1 MMKLK
6 SILIATMV
14 GLGGV
19 LSAAAMTDAEVV
31 AYIKAQ
37 SAAGKSEQQIGREL
51 MAKGVTQ
58 AQVQRI
64 KAQYQYQNQYQNQ
77 NQTQKKEDASSSDK
91 NSRTRTRSRIDW
103 DNKTIDT
110 DKQRDAS
117 GNTQRNAQR
126 NAQRNTQYRNAKQ
139 TKGTTNM
146 QGETDFYGFPYLDL
160 GIENDSTFMFEDI
173 PDIPEREI
181 FGHSFFNN
189 QELTFEPNENMATP
203 QDYRL
208 GPGDEVIID
217 IWGAS
222 EDHLR
227 EIISPE
233 GSIMIAQL
241 GPVYLNGKTIQEAN
255 KHIRSAFAQK
265 YAGVDTEQSD
275 VNVTLGEIRSIQ
287 VDVMGEV
294 TAPGTFRLS
303 PFSNVFHALYRAGG
317 INDIGTLRKVQVL
330 RNGRTISTVDLYDYL
345 FKGKQ
350 TGNVRLQEGDV
361 IIVAPAET
369 LVEVEG
375 GVKRPMWYEV
385 KNGETLAD
393 VLKYAG
399 GYSGGAYTGM
409 ATVSRQ
415 NGKENEMHNVAS
427 GDFSSFA
434 MRDGDLVAIGIT
446 NEKFTNRVELR
457 GAVNRPGFFAL
468 DAGTNTIGKLIRSAE
483 GTSDDAFEER
493 VVIYREGQ
501 DMIPEVLSVNLKEI
515 LSGKAADVALQ
526 KNDVVIISS
535 TLEIEEMGMVSISG
549 FVAFPGEYSYARKM
563 TIEGLIMRAGGLM
576 QGASTAKV
584 EVSRR
589 IDDPAAVTESQNI
602 AQVYSFSL
610 ENGLV
615 KDAAEDFYLEPY
627 DIVEV
632 RKSPTYMEQQLVKVE
647 GEVLFTGQYALQTR
661 NERLSS
667 LIKRAG
673 GIIDGAYVKG
683 ASLRR
688 KLSDDEKLARDEML
702 RMARMSASGEDSI
715 SVAKIDVSD
724 YYNVGINL
732 EEALKNPGSYADLVL
747 RDGDQLNVP
756 QEVTTVRISGDVLY
770 PNTVA
775 YVPGKNLKYYIDQA
789 GGYGQ
794 RARKGNIYVVQMNG
808 SVSRGKKGDV
818 VEPGS
823 HIVVP
828 SKEKS
833 NTDWGRILSMST
845 SFGSLATMAAT
856 IASLFRK

>member
-6 SILIATMV
+6 SLLIAAMV
-14 GLGGV
+14 GIGGV

-64 KAQYQYQNQYQNQ
+64 KAQYQSQAQQKGT
-77 NQTQKKEDASSSDK
+77 TQKSTKTQE
-91 NSRTRTRSRIDW
+91 SRVRSKAISDW
-103 DNKTIDT
+103 DTGA
-110 DKQRDAS
+110 R
-117 GNTQRNAQR
+117 G
-126 NAQRNTQYRNAKQ
+126 AKQ
-139 TKGTTNM
+139 T
-146 QGETDFYGFPYLDL
+146 QGAGVESLYVVPNSVIATDTM
-160 GIENDSTFMFEDI
+160 IMVEEM
-173 PDIPEREI
+173 PEMPGREV
-181 FGHSFFNN
+181 FGHSFFST
-189 QELTFEPNENMATP
+189 QGLTFEPNENMATP

-227 EIISPE
+227 ETISPE

-265 YAGVDTEQSD
+265 YAGVGTEQSD

-294 TAPGTFRLS
+294 TTPGTFRLS

-330 RNGRTISTVDLYDYL
+330 RNGRIISTVDLYDYL

-385 KNGETLAD
+385 KKGETLAD
-393 VLKYAG
+393 LLQYAG
-399 GYSGGAYTGM
+399 GFSGGAYTGL
-409 ATVSRQ
+409 ATVARQ
-415 NGKENEMHNVAS
+415 NGVDNEMHNVGS
-427 GDFSSFA
+427 GDFSTFV
-434 MRDGDLVAIGIT
+434 MRDGDVVAIGT
-446 NEKFTNRVELR
+446 ANEKFTNRVELR
-457 GAVNRPGFFAL
+457 GAVNRPGFFAIGS
-468 DAGTNTIGKLIRSAE
+468 GTNTLAQLIRTAE
-483 GTSDDAFEER
+483 GLSDDAFEDR
-493 VVIYREGQ
+493 VVIYREGP
-501 DMIPEVLSVNLKEI
+501 DMIPEARSVNLGAI
-515 LSGKAADVALQ
+515 LSGKAADVTLQ
-526 KNDVVIISS
+526 KNDVIIVSS
-535 TLEIEEMGMVSISG
+535 ILEIEDVGIVTISG
-549 FVAFPGEYSYARKM
+549 FVAAPGGYPYARKM
-563 TIEGLIMRAGGLM
+563 TIEDLILRAGGLR
-576 QGASTAKV
+576 QGASTAKI

-589 IDDPAAVTESQNI
+589 IDDPSALGESQSI

-615 KDAAEDFYLEPY
+615 KDATQDFYLEPY

-632 RKSPTYMEQQLVKVE
+632 RKSPAYMPQQLVEVD
-647 GEVLFTGQYALQTR
+647 GEVLFTGQYALQKR
-661 NERLSS
+661 NERLSD
-667 LIKRAG
+667 LVKRAG
-673 GIIDGAYVKG
+673 GLIDGAYAKG
-683 ASLRR
+683 ASIRR
-688 KLSDDEKLARDEML
+688 KLSDDERLARDEML
-702 RMARMSASGEDSI
+702 RLARASATGEDSI
-715 SVAKIDVSD
+715 SMSKIDISD

-732 EEALKNPGSYADLVL
+732 EEALKKPGSYADLIL
-747 RDGDQLNVP
+747 REGDRLTVP
-756 QEVTTVRISGDVLY
+756 QEVTTVKISGDVLY

-789 GGYGQ
+789 GGWGQ
-794 RARKGNIYVVQMNG
+794 RARKGSVFIVQMNG
-808 SVSRGKKGDV
+808 SVSKGKGGDV
-818 VEPGS
+818 IEPGA

-833 NTDWGRILSMST
+833 TTDWGRILSMST

>member
-1 MMKLK
+1 
-6 SILIATMV
+6 MV

-58 AQVQRI
+58 EQVQRI
-64 KAQYQYQNQYQNQ
+64 KAQYKNQTQ
-77 NQTQKKEDASSSDK
+77 NQTQQKGTNKKSTGSDTRLRSKNTTTSNSNSNSTSIWDTGARGKAFQQGVDASLYAAP
-91 NSRTRTRSRIDW
+91 NSLL
-103 DNKTIDT
+103 
-110 DKQRDAS
+110 
-117 GNTQRNAQR
+117 
-126 NAQRNTQYRNAKQ
+126 
-139 TKGTTNM
+139 
-146 QGETDFYGFPYLDL
+146 ETDTTTLVEEFPELP
-160 GIENDSTFMFEDI
+160 G
-173 PDIPEREI
+173 REV
-181 FGHSFFNN
+181 FGHSFFST
-189 QELTFEPNENMATP
+189 EGLTFEPNENMATP

-227 EIISPE
+227 ETISPE

-265 YAGVDTEQSD
+265 YAGVGTEQSD
-275 VNVTLGEIRSIQ
+275 VNLTLGEIRSIQ

-294 TAPGTFRLS
+294 STPGTFRLS

-393 VLKYAG
+393 LLKYAG
-399 GYSGGAYTGM
+399 GFSGDAYVGM
-409 ATVSRQ
+409 VTVARQ

-427 GDFSSFA
+427 GDFSSFS
-434 MRDGDLVAIGIT
+434 MRDGDLVAIGVA
-446 NEKFTNRVELR
+446 NDKFANRVELR

-468 DAGTNTIGKLIRSAE
+468 GAGTNTLAQLIRTAE
-483 GTSDDAFEER
+483 GLSDDAFEDR
-493 VVIYREGQ
+493 VVIYREGP
-501 DMIPEVLSVNLKEI
+501 DMIPEAKSVNLKDI

-526 KNDVVIISS
+526 KNDVIIISS
-535 TLEIEEMGMVSISG
+535 TLEIEDMGTVDING
-549 FVAFPGEYSYARKM
+549 YVAAPGSYPYARKM
-563 TIEGLIMRAGGLM
+563 TIEDLILRAGGLL

-589 IDDPAAVTESQNI
+589 IDDPSAVDESQNI
-602 AQVYSFSL
+602 AQVFSFSL

-615 KDAAEDFYLEPY
+615 KGATQDFFLEPY
-627 DIVEV
+627 DIVEI
-632 RKSPTYMEQQLVKVE
+632 RKSPTYMAQQLVTVD

-673 GIIDGAYVKG
+673 GVLDGAYVKG

-688 KLSDDEKLARDEML
+688 KLSDDEKIARDEML

-715 SVAKIDVSD
+715 SIAKIDVSD
-724 YYNVGINL
+724 YYNVGIDL
-732 EEALKNPGSYADLVL
+732 EEALKNPGSFADLVL
-747 RDGDQLNVP
+747 REGDQLNVP
-756 QEVTTVRISGDVLY
+756 MEVTTVKISGDVLY

-775 YVPGKNLKYYIDQA
+775 YVPGKPLKYYIDQA

-794 RARKGNIYVVQMNG
+794 RARKGSVFIVQMNG

-818 VEPGS
+818 IEPGAN
-823 HIVVP
+823 IVVP

-833 NTDWGRILSMST
+833 NTDWGRVLSMAT

>member
-6 SILIATMV
+6 SLLIALLV

-64 KAQYQYQNQYQNQ
+64 KAQYQNQNQ
-77 NQTQKKEDASSSDK
+77 NQQ
-91 NSRTRTRSRIDW
+91 
-103 DNKTIDT
+103 
-110 DKQRDAS
+110 
-117 GNTQRNAQR
+117 
-126 NAQRNTQYRNAKQ
+126 
-139 TKGTTNM
+139 KGTVQKSSKTADSRVRSKSVSNWDTGARGAVQT
-146 QGETDFYGFPYLDL
+146 QGEGAGNLYEVPNSVIATDTMVMV
-160 GIENDSTFMFEDI
+160 EE
-173 PDIPEREI
+173 IPELPKREVY
-181 FGHSFFNN
+181 GHSFFST
-189 QELTFEPNENMATP
+189 QGLSFEPNENMATP

-227 EIISPE
+227 ETISPE

-265 YAGVDTEQSD
+265 YAGVGTEQSD
-275 VNVTLGEIRSIQ
+275 INVTLGQVRSIQ

-294 TAPGTFRLS
+294 TTPGTFRLS

-317 INDIGTLRKVQVL
+317 INEIGTLRKVKVQ
-330 RNGRTISTVDLYDYL
+330 RNGRTVSTVDIYDYL

-350 TGNVRLQEGDV
+350 TGNIRLQEGDV

-385 KNGETLAD
+385 KSGEHLAD
-393 VLKYAG
+393 LLKYAG
-399 GYSGGAYTGM
+399 GFSGEAYTGM
-409 ATVSRQ
+409 ATVARQ
-415 NGKENEMHNVAS
+415 NGLENEMHNVS
-427 GDFSSFA
+427 SRDFASFA
-434 MRDGDLVAIGIT
+434 LRDGDVVAVGIA
-446 NEKFTNRVELR
+446 NEKFANRVELR

-468 DAGTNTIGKLIRSAE
+468 GPGTKTLGQLIRTAE
-483 GTSDDAFEER
+483 GLSEDAYQGR
-493 VVIYREGQ
+493 AVIYREGP
-501 DMIPEVLSVNLKEI
+501 DMVPEARSVNLGDV
-515 LSGKAADVALQ
+515 LSGRAADVALQ
-526 KNDVVIISS
+526 KNDVIIISS
-535 TLEIEEMGMVSISG
+535 VLEIEDMGTVSISG
-549 FVAFPGEYSYARKM
+549 FVTAPGDYPFARKM
-563 TIEGLIMRAGGLM
+563 TIEDLILRAGGLR
-576 QGASTAKV
+576 QGASTAKID
-584 EVSRR
+584 VSRR
-589 IDDPAAVTESQNI
+589 IYDASAVSQSQTI
-602 AQVYSFSL
+602 AEVYTFSL

-615 KDAAEDFYLEPY
+615 KDATQDFYLEPY
-627 DIVEV
+627 DVVEV
-632 RKSPTYMEQQLVKVE
+632 RKSPAYVPQQLVSVE
-647 GEVLFTGQYALQTR
+647 GEVLFTGQYALQKR
-661 NERLSS
+661 NERLSD
-667 LIKRAG
+667 LIKRTG
-673 GIIDGAYVKG
+673 GLIDGAYARG

-688 KLSDDEKLARDEML
+688 KLTDDEKLARDEML

-715 SVAKIDVSD
+715 SIAKIDISD
-724 YYNVGINL
+724 YYNVGIDL
-732 EEALKNPGSYADLVL
+732 VQALKEPGSYADLVL
-747 RDGDQLNVP
+747 RDGDQLSVP
-756 QEVTTVRISGDVLY
+756 QEVSTVKISGDVLF

-775 YVPGKNLKYYIDQA
+775 YVPGKNLKYYIEQA

-794 RARKGNIYVVQMNG
+794 RARKGSVFIVQMNG
-808 SVSRGKKGDV
+808 SISRGKGGDV

-833 NTDWGRILSMST
+833 NTDWGRILSMAT